1 MLTGLICGFG
11 FGTEFEIVFPY
22 FCTLV
27 NSRVWPRF
35 QTDPNQGA
43 TEKLTVCLLPPRVY
57 DRRPVIPASDVCS
70 DSSLLDPISLLCVKG
85 WSRSFCAVLV
95 MLAAFEMKELYEA
108 TANLDFSDLLLFLS
122 CMMVQAMPAEV
133 KETGS
138 QS

>member
-11 FGTEFEIVFPY
+11 FGTEFDIVFPY

-27 NSRVWPRF
+27 NSRFWPRF

-70 DSSLLDPISLLCVKG
+70 DSTLLDPISLLCVKG

-95 MLAAFEMKELYEA
+95 MLAAFEMKEELYEA

-122 CMMVQAMPAEV
+122 FSA
-133 KETGS
+133 
-138 QS
+138 